1 MDNDGWNARA
11 YRSCRTGFWFGRLP
25 NPQKFQESNVM
36 EKIRFQKW
44 PVTRAAVIFF
54 AVGIL
59 VSDCVVLGEE
69 AGPYTVAK
77 EIKARAE
84 FNPVFRGESVSLPD
98 DEVFFVA
105 EIPRGEVRKFEMR
118 TATGQVIVD
127 RTLCPRL
134 VPGTQRRVDAVPATY
149 GFSAG
154 RFNVDGDPLDLV
166 VLGREDLYSRMIR
179 ANRVTPQRVRIV
191 GILRMEE
198 CEETP
203 CMEEDWE
210 NDWKILAVDP
220 ADPEFRDTR
229 DVSELSEGRLDEFV
243 EFWSNYK
250 GLSGGH
256 PQTRVRGTADRKA
269 ALAMR
274 NRSEVSSRR
283 DRQKEVSR
291 CDSHADELLERRVKI
306 LSQSAPP
313 PDEKFVECLG
323 RVFSPAFFKTQENYD
338 FLIQYGAYQL
348 LKLKLK
354 AQEVT
359 LPDALARMQELREGR
374 ETHYRFVATDAPLP
388 GSGNLIFEWVKTKE
402 RNQGCGPDFPS
413 QHYESQ
419 PISPSWGQLVSAT
432 GPLALKNS
440 MDDQ

>member
-1 MDNDGWNARA
+1 M
-11 YRSCRTGFWFGRLP
+11 
-25 NPQKFQESNVM
+25 KKM
-36 EKIRFQKW
+36 RFQKW
-44 PVTRAAVIFF
+44 PAIRTAMTFF

-59 VSDCVVLGEE
+59 MADYIVLGEE

-77 EIKARAE
+77 EIEARAE
-84 FNPVFRGESVSLPD
+84 FNPVFSGDNVSLSE

-118 TATGQVIVD
+118 TATGQIIVD

-154 RFNVDGDPLDLV
+154 RFNVDGDPLDLL
-166 VLGREDLYSRMIR
+166 VLGREDLYRRMIL

-198 CEETP
+198 CEAVP
-203 CMEEDWE
+203 CTEEEWE

-229 DVSELSEGRLDEFV
+229 DVSELSEDRLGEFV

-256 PQTRVRGTADRKA
+256 PQTRVRGTAGRKA
-269 ALAMR
+269 ALAMLS
-274 NRSEVSSRR
+274 RSGVAYVR
-283 DRQKEVSR
+283 DRHKEVSH
-291 CDSHADELLERRVKI
+291 CDSHVDELLERRVKM
-306 LSQSAPP
+306 LSQSTPP
-313 PDEKFVECLG
+313 PDEEFVECLG
-323 RVFSPAFFKTQENYD
+323 RVFSPAFFQTRESYD

-348 LKLKLK
+348 LRIKLKQ
-354 AQEVT
+354 QEVT
-359 LPDALARMQELREGR
+359 LPGALARMQELRER
-374 ETHYRFVATDAPLP
+374 RKTH
-388 GSGNLIFEWVKTKE
+388 
-402 RNQGCGPDFPS
+402 
-413 QHYESQ
+413 
-419 PISPSWGQLVSAT
+419 
-432 GPLALKNS
+432 
-440 MDDQ
+440 

>member
-1 MDNDGWNARA
+1 MLKK
-11 YRSCRTGFWFGRLP
+11 T
-25 NPQKFQESNVM
+25 
-36 EKIRFQKW
+36 RFQNGAAIRM
-44 PVTRAAVIFF
+44 VTILF
-54 AVGIL
+54 ALSLLL
-59 VSDCVVLGEE
+59 VDRVALGDE
-69 AGPYTVAK
+69 AGPYAVAK
-77 EIKARAE
+77 EIETRAE
-84 FNPVFRGESVSLPD
+84 FNPVFSVDNVPLSE
-98 DEVFFVA
+98 DEVFFAA

-134 VPGTQRRVDAVPATY
+134 VAGTQRRVAAIPATY

-166 VLGREDLYSRMIR
+166 VLGREDLYRRMIL
-179 ANRVTPQRVRIV
+179 ANRVAPQRVRIV

-229 DVSELSEGRLDEFV
+229 NVSELSEGRLDEFV

-269 ALAMR
+269 ALAML
-274 NRSEVSSRR
+274 NRSEVSSMR

-291 CDSHADELLERRVKI
+291 CDSHADKLLERRVKI

-354 AQEVT
+354 AQEVA

-388 GSGNLIFEWVKTKE
+388 GSGNIIFEWVKTKE
-402 RNQGCGPDFPS
+402 RNQGCGPGFPS

-432 GPLALKNS
+432 RPLALKNS

>member
-1 MDNDGWNARA
+1 MVTLLFAFGLLLIDGIA
-11 YRSCRTGFWFGRLP
+11 
-25 NPQKFQESNVM
+25 
-36 EKIRFQKW
+36 
-44 PVTRAAVIFF
+44 
-54 AVGIL
+54 
-59 VSDCVVLGEE
+59 LGDE

-98 DEVFFVA
+98 GEVFFAA

-127 RTLCPRL
+127 RTLCPRP
-134 VPGTQRRVDAVPATY
+134 VPGTQRSVNAIPATY
-149 GFSAG
+149 GFSTG

-198 CEETP
+198 CEKVP
-203 CMEEDWE
+203 CAEGDWE

-229 DVSELSEGRLDEFV
+229 DVSGVSPKRLDEFV

-256 PQTRVRGTADRKA
+256 PQTRVRGTAARKA
-269 ALAMR
+269 ALTMLNHAE
-274 NRSEVSSRR
+274 SSSRR
-283 DRQKEVSR
+283 DRQQEVSR
-291 CDSHADELLERRVKI
+291 CDVHANELLERRVEI
-306 LSQSAPP
+306 LLQSAPP
-313 PDEKFVECLG
+313 PDGEFVECLG
-323 RVFSPAFFKTQENYD
+323 RVFSPVFFQTQENYD

-354 AQEVT
+354 LKAQDVT
-359 LPDALARMQELREGR
+359 LPGALALMQALRERG

-388 GSGNLIFEWVKTKE
+388 GSGNTIFEWVKTKD
-402 RNQGCGPDFPS
+402 RNQECAPGFPP
-413 QHYESQ
+413 QHYQSQ
-419 PISPSWGQLVSAT
+419 PISPSWGQLVNVTAPS
-432 GPLALKNS
+432 ALKDS
-440 MDDQ
+440 VDDQ